1 MIGKV
6 KTWLGI
12 EGVKLELELAEEFK
26 YKDGLVSGKLYI
38 TSMSDHTVTSIQL
51 KLIEKY
57 SRGKKDAKLTDE
69 FELGQVDLVQDI
81 VVPANKRIQLSF
93 ELPFTPRQSDM
104 DELQSSNILIGGLVK
119 AVKWYEGVNS
129 IFRVEASAKVKGV
142 ALDPFDKELIILI

>member
-12 EGVKLELELAEEFK
+12 EGVKIDLELPEEFK
-26 YKDGLVSGKLYI
+26 YRDGLVSGKLYI
-38 TSMSDHTVTSIQL
+38 SSMSAHTVNSIHI

-69 FELGQVDLVQDI
+69 FDLGQVDLVQDI
-81 VVPANKRIQLSF
+81 DIPANKRVQLSF

-104 DELQSSNILIGGLVK
+104 DELQSSNVLMGGLVK
-119 AVKWYEGVNS
+119 AVKWYEGVSS

-142 ALDPFDKELIILI
+142 ALDPFDKELIVLI